1 MRDRCRDEVFE
12 EEESAEVLGDSARP
26 CHPDYV
32 RGRRIDNACGA
43 SPATLHLFESR
54 MKPRRNAVM
63 QAHVDI
69 VGERIHKRC
78 KIASMNI
85 WDSRAETRHMAEL
98 VEQQCERQVF
108 LMSTLLCKI

>member
-1 MRDRCRDEVFE
+1 MLGSKLVSRGGGLTECAMALEDEVFE
-12 EEESAEVLGDSARP
+12 EEESEEVSGDPARH

-54 MKPRRNAVM
+54 MKPRRNVGM

-69 VGERIHKRC
+69 TRKRFHKRL
-78 KIASMNI
+78 KIVWISI
-85 WDSRAETRHMAEL
+85 
-98 VEQQCERQVF
+98 
-108 LMSTLLCKI
+108 